1 MSKRKWKK
9 PLNIALSAGLVAS
22 VVIPAVPPA
31 AVAATNAADLIIS
44 EYVEGS
50 SFNKA
55 IELYNGTGEEIDL
68 SDYTLEHYNNSGTA
82 ATGTTTTD
90 KVLPLEGKLAD
101 GETFVVSRSDA
112 NAAILAVTDLTDDKQ
127 KCN

>member
-9 PLNIALSAGLVAS
+9 SLNIALSAGLVAG

-50 SFNKA
+50 SYNKA
-55 IELYNGTGEEIDL
+55 IELYNGTGAEIDL
-68 SDYTLEHYNNSGTA
+68 SQYTLEHYNNSGSA
-82 ATGTTTTD
+82 ATGATTTD

-101 GETFVVSRSDA
+101 GETYVISRRMQTQLFWQLLILQIQA
-112 NAAILAVTDLTDDKQ
+112 NK
-127 KCN
+127 